1 MDRFTSL
8 AVVRRRHAGAQAM
21 RGGAMVEFALVLP
34 LLLLI
39 VFGVVGFSVA
49 LLDKVV
55 MTNATREAARQGT
68 TFRGV
73 NLRPSLADVQKVATD
88 FCTANLIDFGTRSGC
103 TATVTPDPATL
114 VSGNQLTVKVQHTF
128 TFLGLV
134 GFINP
139 FGSANGVVLQAST
152 VMRAE

>member
-8 AVVRRRHAGAQAM
+8 AVVRRRHAGTQAM

-88 FCTANLIDFGTRSGC
+88 FCTANLIDFGTRSG
-103 TATVTPDPATL
+103 
-114 VSGNQLTVKVQHTF
+114 
-128 TFLGLV
+128 
-134 GFINP
+134 
-139 FGSANGVVLQAST
+139 
-152 VMRAE
+152 